1 MHRNKLL
8 GLLARYGER
17 HAGAESGLCARFLHF
32 AERQPRCFERDCF
45 EDGHVTGSA
54 VVLDTVGTAMLL
66 THHRKLRRWLQ
77 PGGHCD
83 GETDPLAVACREARE
98 ETGLD
103 VEPLCAQ
110 PLDIDIHAIPPHGA
124 EPAHRHYDMRFL
136 LQSTGAQPLRISEES
151 LALRWVP
158 LADLRSVTTE
168 QSMLRLAEKS
178 RRWLQRQGGD

>member
-1 MHRNKLL
+1 MHRDKLL
-8 GLLARYGER
+8 GLLARYRER
-17 HAGAESGLCARFLHF
+17 HAAAESSICARFLRF

-54 VVLDTVGTAMLL
+54 VLLDADGAAMLM

-77 PGGHCD
+77 PGGHAD
-83 GETDPLAVACREARE
+83 GETDPLAIACREAAE
-98 ETGLD
+98 ESGLA
-103 VEPLCAQ
+103 VAPLCAQ
-110 PLDIDIHAIPPHGA
+110 PLDIDIHEIPPHGA

-136 LQSTGAQPLRISEES
+136 LQATDAAPLRVSEES

-168 QSMLRLAEKS
+168 ESVLRLAEKS
-178 RRWLQRQGGD
+178 RRWLQRQDGS